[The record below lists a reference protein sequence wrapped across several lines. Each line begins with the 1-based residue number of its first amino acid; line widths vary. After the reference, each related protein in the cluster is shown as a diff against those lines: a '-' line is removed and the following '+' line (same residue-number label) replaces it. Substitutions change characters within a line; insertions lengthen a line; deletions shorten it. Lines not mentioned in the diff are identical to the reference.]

1 MRTVAG
7 GSDVQG
13 GKQPREEEEK
23 GEEAEGGMMK
33 FRGVKERVTATQTLH
48 AAL

>member
-7 GSDVQG
+7 GSDAQG
-13 GKQPREEEEK
+13 GKQPSEEEE
-23 GEEAEGGMMK
+23 EAEGGGMMK

-48 AAL
+48 AAW